1 MKKITK
7 VVLSFL
13 LVLSLLPIGNNVQAY
28 FVQDNTT
35 NNSTKSSP
43 IVYDIYAT
51 LGTLPTLYAGLNT
64 YTSNNESYMWF
75 LRKGT
80 LNTTYLPSHVNFI
93 APNKE
98 YDAELMNEIIDKVKE
113 LFTLNPD
120 AKFNF
125 YIDDL
130 RVQFILQSFV
140 ANHIPED
147 NYKVFLLSDGTATYT
162 KFKSMFNAAGT
173 YPTWTKYADDFMN
186 RKTRIAAGEKDVINI
201 NNDTEMHPSMYF
213 VSQFDNVEYR
223 MQFPELLVSNDDNV
237 KTEISK
243 MNTIKTAPYDIYN
256 DLSDDKKAAFVK
268 AAGVDKQKFDGIFDA
283 SSKPNL
289 IISGTSLAGEQNGFE
304 EVVKNIVK
312 DYGKQYALFFKPHPA
327 WDPIS
332 NPQLIDLKRKEFL
345 NGLGITI
352 LPAQLPMEALLWAYP
367 DLKIGGY
374 SSTLYMSTAKE
385 QTLFFIADSKDKLV
399 SPLPELY
406 DLGHFGNAK
415 FYKVVPDPD
424 NGNKDSDTA
433 LSLLEL
439 SHNDEKIPLN
449 VTEAVYTAN
458 VPNKIDKVKLTLKT
472 DEEED
477 KIQVHFEDKDVNV
490 SNIAGTYQSEDLLL
504 NVGVNTIL
512 VTVLSFDGKNTNTY
526 KVVISRDD
534 EKTEGNGDGNV
545 GGDGSNPGGG
555 SNPGDGS
562 NPGSGSNSGGSGASN
577 SNTTIP
583 SGSGGVV
590 NTNSNVIEVLANG
603 KKKDEIE
610 LSKIKHETKNAI
622 VDILDKEVTSIK
634 VKSNI
639 LKELKN
645 NKIEIVTFNLDGF
658 SYQVPVDILE
668 QINYQSQGSN
678 KETELNLSFD
688 INKDVNSNK
697 VEMLGEMISNL
708 YDVSLKITDDKGL
721 NKEVKDIG
729 KYVSIKVLLKNVT
742 GQDKAKIAAIS
753 LSKDING
760 SPISHT
766 KPVKL
771 INQNGKYYALI
782 STMNYGSFLVLKNDK
797 KFKDVVNHWASH
809 DITEAANR
817 NIVNGKGEEL
827 FLPNTHISRAE
838 FISMM
843 VRGMGVSPAKTK
855 TDKWYDDEVAVAEKI
870 GLLKNLSISSSDI
883 EKNITR
889 SEIVSI
895 VTAAYSY
902 INNDMGL
909 KVDEKILAGFVDIN
923 KLTDLEQSEFA
934 WCIENKIINGLT
946 TDNSGKVSL
955 SPSKESTR
963 AEATTILIRTLRSLS
978 LID

>member
-28 FVQDNTT
+28 FVHDNTT

-80 LNTTYLPSHVNFI
+80 LNTTYLPSHMNFI

-173 YPTWTKYADDFMN
+173 YPTWIKYADDFMN
-186 RKTRIAAGEKDVINI
+186 KKTRIAAGENDVINI

-213 VSQFDNVEYR
+213 ASQFDNVEYW

-237 KTEISK
+237 KTEIIK
-243 MNTIKTAPYDIYN
+243 MNTIKTTPNDIYHN
-256 DLSDDKKAAFVK
+256 LSDDKKAAFVK

-289 IISGTSLAGEQNGFE
+289 IISGTSLSGEQNGFE

-312 DYGKQYALFFKPHPA
+312 DYGERYDLFFKPHPA

-332 NPQLIDLKRKEFL
+332 NPQLIDLKRKEFI

-374 SSTLYMSTAKE
+374 SSTLYMSTAQG
-385 QTLFFIADSKDKLV
+385 QTLFFIADSKEKLV

-406 DLGHFGNAK
+406 DLGHFGSAK
-415 FYKVVPDPD
+415 FYKVVPDPE
-424 NGNKDSDTA
+424 NGNQDSDA
-433 LSLLEL
+433 VLSLLEL

-449 VTEAVYTAN
+449 VTDAVYAAN
-458 VPNKIDKVKLTLKT
+458 VPNKIDKVKLTFKNN
-472 DEEED
+472 EEKD
-477 KIQVHFEDKDVNV
+477 KIQVQFEDKAINV
-490 SNIAGTYQSEDLLL
+490 SDIAGEYQSEDIML

-512 VTVLSFDGKNTNTY
+512 VTVSSFDEKNTNTY
-526 KVVISRDD
+526 KVVITRDD
-534 EKTEGNGDGNV
+534 EETEGNGDGNV
-545 GGDGSNPGGG
+545 GGDS
-555 SNPGDGS
+555 S
-562 NPGSGSNSGGSGASN
+562 NPGSGSNPGGSGASN
-577 SNTTIP
+577 SNITIP

-603 KKKDEIE
+603 KKKEEIE
-610 LSKIKHETKNAI
+610 LSKIKNETKNAI
-622 VDILDKEVTSIK
+622 VDVLDKEVTSIK
-634 VKSNI
+634 MKSNI

-658 SYQVPVDILE
+658 SYQIPVDILE

-678 KETELNLSFD
+678 KETVLNLSFD

-697 VEMLGEMISNL
+697 VEMLGEMISNQ

-742 GQDKAKIAAIS
+742 DQDKAKIAAIS

-771 INQNGKYYALI
+771 INQNGQYYALI

-797 KFKDVVNHWASH
+797 EFKDVVNHWASH

-827 FLPNTHISRAE
+827 FMPNTQISRAE

-843 VRGMGVSPAKTK
+843 VRGMGVSTVKTK
-855 TDKWYDDEVAVAEKI
+855 TGKWYDDEVAVAEKI

-889 SEIVSI
+889 SEIISI
-895 VTAAYSY
+895 VTAAHSY

-909 KVDEKILAGFVDIN
+909 KVDKKILAGFVDIN

-963 AEATTILIRTLRSLS
+963 AEATTILLRTLRSLS

>member
-7 VVLSFL
+7 VVLTIL
-13 LVLSLLPIGNNVQAY
+13 LVLSLLPIGNNVSAY
-28 FVQDNTT
+28 IVKENTS
-35 NNSTKSSP
+35 NNSTKSIP

-64 YTSNNESYMWF
+64 YSSNNESYMWF

-80 LNTTYLPSHVNFI
+80 LNTTYLPSHVNLI

-113 LFTLNPD
+113 LYTLNSD

-140 ANHIPED
+140 ANQIPES
-147 NYKVFLLSDGTATYT
+147 NYKVFLLSDGTGTYT
-162 KFKSMFNAAGT
+162 IFKNMFNDIGT
-173 YPTWTKYADDFMN
+173 YPTWIKYADDFIN

-201 NNDTEMHPSMYF
+201 NDSMKMHPSMYYA
-213 VSQFDNVEYR
+213 SQFDNVEYW

-243 MNTIKTAPYDIYN
+243 MNTIKTTPNDIYN
-256 DLSDDKKAAFVK
+256 DLSDEKKAAFVK

-289 IISGTSLAGEQNGFE
+289 IISGTSLPGEQYGFE
-304 EVVKNIVK
+304 EVVKNIVR
-312 DYGKQYALFFKPHPA
+312 DYGKQYDLFFKPHPA
-327 WDPIS
+327 WDPNS
-332 NPQLIDLKRKEFL
+332 VQQLIDLKRKEFL

-415 FYKVVPDPD
+415 FYKIVPDQD
-424 NGNKDSDTA
+424 NQNQESNAA

-449 VTEAVYTAN
+449 VTDAVYSAN
-458 VPNKIDKVKLTLKT
+458 VPNQIDKVKLTLKT
-472 DEEED
+472 DDEED
-477 KIQVHFEDKDVNV
+477 KIQLHFEDKVVNV
-490 SNIAGTYQSEDLLL
+490 SNIAGTYQSGDLLL
-504 NVGVNTIL
+504 SVGVNTIL

-534 EKTEGNGDGNV
+534 EKTEGNGG
-545 GGDGSNPGGG
+545 GGG
-555 SNPGDGS
+555 SNP
-562 NPGSGSNSGGSGASN
+562 GGSGASN
-577 SNTTIP
+577 SNTTSP
-583 SGSGGVV
+583 SGSGGAV

-603 KKKDEIE
+603 KKKDEID

-634 VKSNI
+634 MKSNT

-645 NKIEIVTFNLDGF
+645 NKIETVTFNLDGF
-658 SYQVPVDILE
+658 SYQIPVDILE
-668 QINYQSQGSN
+668 QINYQLQGSN
-678 KETELNLSFD
+678 KETVLNLSFD
-688 INKDVNSNK
+688 INKDVNFNK

-708 YDVSLKITDDKGL
+708 YDVSLRITDDKGL
-721 NKEVKDIG
+721 TKEVKDIG

-742 GQDKAKIAAIS
+742 NQDNAKIAAIS
-753 LSKDING
+753 LIKDING
-760 SPISHT
+760 SPISYT

-771 INQNGKYYALI
+771 INQNGQYYAII

-827 FLPNTHISRAE
+827 FMPNTHISRAE

-843 VRGMGVSPAKTK
+843 VRGLGVSPAKTK
-855 TDKWYDDEVAVAEKI
+855 TGKWYDDEVAVAEKI
-870 GLLKNLSISSSDI
+870 GLLKDLRISSIDM

-889 SEIVSI
+889 AEIVSI
-895 VTAAYSY
+895 ATAAYSH

-909 KVDEKILAGFVDIN
+909 NVDKKILTGFVDAN
-923 KLTDLEQSEFA
+923 KLTDLEQNEFA
-934 WCIENKIINGLT
+934 WCIEKKIINGFT

-963 AEATTILIRTLRSLS
+963 AEATTILLRTLRSLS